1 MHSTI
6 KKRSTI
12 VLSILLLFSVLPLSR
27 QASAAESVESTSVV
41 IEDLGNGYTVETTT
55 TVYADQVRVS
65 KKSANAKSVYK
76 HDGKEIATV
85 ILYATFSYNGSTS
98 KCTNCSH
105 STTSPSSV
113 ESTSYSKTTAF
124 GWVYRNHN
132 IATSGGRA
140 TLTATLSSLIGSV
153 AVNVSLYCSP
163 TGNIS

>member
-85 ILYATFSYNGSTS
+85 ILYATFSYNG
-98 KCTNCSH
+98 
-105 STTSPSSV
+105 TTSSV